1 VYGDEKGKANMN
13 RRFVFAAII
22 ALCALSFAH
31 ANLQQKQKSM
41 SNETKEAGMVQ
52 GLRTV
57 IYHVADLQKAKE
69 WYSNVLGIKPYFDEP
84 FYVGFNVGGFELG
97 LDPDMK
103 GISRGNNVVA
113 YWGVK
118 DAKASYQ
125 RMQGLGA
132 KKHSDPQE
140 VGGGII
146 TATVTDPDGN
156 VFGIIENP
164 HFKVEGGE

>member
-1 VYGDEKGKANMN
+1 MN
-13 RRFVFAAII
+13 HRITFAATVV
-22 ALCALSFAH
+22 LFALSFAY
-31 ANLQQKQKSM
+31 ANLQQKQTST
-41 SNETKEAGMVQ
+41 SSDTKEAQMFQ

-57 IYHVADLQKAKE
+57 IYHVEDLQRAKE

-103 GISRGNNVVA
+103 GISKGSNVVA

-118 DAKASYQ
+118 DTKAAYQ
-125 RMQGLGA
+125 RIQGLGA

-146 TATVTDPDGN
+146 VATVTDPFGN

-164 HFKVEGGE
+164 HFKVAGGE

>member
-1 VYGDEKGKANMN
+1 MG
-13 RRFVFAAII
+13 RRFVFAAVA
-22 ALCALSFAH
+22 ALCALSFVY

-41 SNETKEAGMVQ
+41 PDEKKEARMFQ

-57 IYHVADLQKAKE
+57 IYHVDDLQKAKE
-69 WYSNVLGIKPYFDEP
+69 WYAKVLGIKPYFDEP

-103 GISRGNNVVA
+103 GISKGTNVVA

-125 RMQGLGA
+125 RIVESGA

-146 TATVTDPDGN
+146 VATVTDPYGN

-164 HFKVEGGE
+164 HF

>member
-1 VYGDEKGKANMN
+1 MRLKFAP
-13 RRFVFAAII
+13 AAIL
-22 ALCALSFAH
+22 ALCTLSFAY
-31 ANLQQKQKSM
+31 ANLQQTQKPMPSVP
-41 SNETKEAGMVQ
+41 KEARMFQ

-57 IYHVADLQKAKE
+57 IYHVDDLQKAKE
-69 WYSNVLGIKPYFDEP
+69 WYADVLGIKPYFDEP

-103 GISRGNNVVA
+103 GVSKGSSVVA

-118 DAKASYQ
+118 DAKAAYQ
-125 RMQGLGA
+125 RVQELGG
-132 KKHSDPQE
+132 KKHSDPRE

-146 TATVTDPDGN
+146 VATVTDPFGN

-164 HFKVEGGE
+164 HFKIAGGE